1 MPVNRTKVLISPSLT
16 SAIDVKYRDWL
27 TLERETPAGATLENV
42 LKELSLT
49 YPELGRMLFDR
60 EKGGVSEEI
69 ILVLNGHLLLSPD
82 AAAIG
87 VRDGDTL
94 VILPTYT
101 GG

>member
-27 TLERETPAGATLENV
+27 TLERESPEGATLETIM
-42 LKELSLT
+42 KELGLT
-49 YPELGRMLFDR
+49 YPEIGRMLFDR

-69 ILVLNGHLLLSPD
+69 MLVLNGHLLLSPD
-82 AAAIG
+82 PSVLE